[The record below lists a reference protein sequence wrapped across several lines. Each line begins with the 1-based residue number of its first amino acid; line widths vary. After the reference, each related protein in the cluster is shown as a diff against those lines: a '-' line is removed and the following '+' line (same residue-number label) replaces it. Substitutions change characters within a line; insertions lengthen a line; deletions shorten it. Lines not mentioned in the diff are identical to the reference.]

1 MDGPKHHDHH
11 AVVPGH
17 RVRLTKDRLRVGAAH
32 HDDKDEPQVLLIRNG
47 DAIEAIEVICTCGRK
62 TRLNCIF

>member
-1 MDGPKHHDHH
+1 MDGPKHLDHQ

-17 RVRLTKDRLRVGAAH
+17 RVRLTKDRMRVGQSN
-32 HDDKDEPQVLLIRNG
+32 HDEKDEAEIILIRNG
-47 DAIEAIEVICTCGRK
+47 DAIEAIEVICTCGRR